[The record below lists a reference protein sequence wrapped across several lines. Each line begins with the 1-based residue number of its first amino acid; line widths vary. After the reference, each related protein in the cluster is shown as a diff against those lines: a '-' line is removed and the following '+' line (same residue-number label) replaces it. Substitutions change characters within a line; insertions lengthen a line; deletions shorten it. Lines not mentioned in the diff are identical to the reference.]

1 MFKKPPEAG
10 RMTIK
15 LKTKVALG
23 GSFLFALL
31 ILVGAVSFYY
41 FNRITQ
47 EAKEI
52 VKDNYE
58 TLNYSRDMLKELDQ
72 FSTSDSAGAIRNFEA
87 NLQLQEKNTT
97 EPGEKAITAS
107 LRNNFNALKQKKSI
121 DSLRSLIRKDISSIM
136 QLNLQAINKKN
147 QAAKASAEKA
157 KTIITIILTIC
168 TLLGLTFVFNFPS
181 LVASPIAKL
190 TEGIK
195 AIANKNYGQRI
206 RLNRK
211 DEFGELANAFNSMA
225 EKLDEYEHSNLSKI
239 LFEKRRAETVINSL
253 KDASIGIDNKGII
266 LFANQQALQLLNLKE
281 AEIIGQSQE
290 EVQKRND
297 LFRFLVREQ
306 NSIPFKIVLEGKENY
321 FTKEIMDIL
330 QENEKAGN
338 VIVLKNI
345 TSFKE
350 LDVAKTNFIATISHE
365 LKTPLASS
373 DFSLK
378 LLEDSRVGQLTA
390 EQKELVQQLKNDNQR
405 MLRILSELLNMSQ
418 VEAGRIQLTKQLVS
432 PYPIVETSV
441 AAIASVARE
450 KNIVVEQK
458 LTEGLP
464 DINTDADKVSWV
476 LNNFLSN
483 AIKYSHPGGIVLVT
497 VIRKQNGIVFSITDK
512 GIGIDKAYLS
522 RVFERYFQVPG
533 RSDKKGSGIGLA
545 ICKEFIEA
553 MDGTISAE
561 SSYGEGSTFS
571 FQLPLS

>member
-1 MFKKPPEAG
+1 MA
-10 RMTIK
+10 IK

-23 GSFLFALL
+23 GGFLFALL

-58 TLNYSRDMLKELDQ
+58 TLSYSGDMLKELDQ
-72 FSTSDSAGAIRNFEA
+72 LGTKDSTGVLDNFES

-97 EPGEKAITAS
+97 EPGEKELTAS
-107 LRNNFNALKQKKSI
+107 LRRNFNVLKQSKSI
-121 DSLRSLIRKDISSIM
+121 DSLRSLIRKDISGIM
-136 QLNLQAINKKN
+136 QLNLQAIDRKN
-147 QAAKASAEKA
+147 QAAKVSAEKA
-157 KTIITIILTIC
+157 KAIIIIILTISI
-168 TLLGLTFVFNFPS
+168 LLGLTFVFNFPS
-181 LVASPIAKL
+181 LVASPVAKL

-195 AIANKNYGQRI
+195 AIANKNYGERI
-206 RLNRK
+206 HLNRK

-281 AEIIGQSQE
+281 PEIIGQSQE
-290 EVQKRND
+290 EVQKKND
-297 LFRFLVREQ
+297 LFRFLVKEQ
-306 NSIPFKIVLEGKENY
+306 NNIPFKIVVEGKENY
-321 FTKEIMDIL
+321 FTKEIMDIM
-330 QENEKAGN
+330 QESQKAGN

-350 LDVAKTNFIATISHE
+350 LDVAKTNFIATVSHE

-378 LLEDSRVGQLTA
+378 LLEDSRVGQLSA
-390 EQKELVQQLKNDNQR
+390 EQKELVKQLKNDNQR
-405 MLRILSELLNMSQ
+405 MLKILSELLNMSQ
-418 VEAGRIQLTKQLVS
+418 VEAGKIQLNKQLVS
-432 PYPIVETSV
+432 PYPIIEDSIE
-441 AAIASVARE
+441 AIASVARE
-450 KNIVVEQK
+450 NNIVIEKK
-458 LTEGLP
+458 LEDNLP

-476 LNNFLSN
+476 LNNFLTN
-483 AIKYSHPGGIVLVT
+483 AIKYSPADSRVLVT
-497 VIRKQNGIVFSITDK
+497 VQKEQNGLLFSVTDK
-512 GIGIDKAYLS
+512 GIGIDKSYLS

-553 MDGTISAE
+553 MGGKISAE
-561 SSYGEGSTFS
+561 SNYGEGSTFS